1 MNWRYQKQVQ
11 KLCKETN
18 PSTWSL
24 TNLIGSL
31 ESDGMVKD
39 LIYSAQYS
47 FSLYFSV
54 KKLQGKFTLI
64 TGSYRYQR
72 LPSIFFD
79 TYIAASVSL
88 GQEGNL

>member
-1 MNWRYQKQVQ
+1 MELNKIDWLFGIRWYGKRLDIFCTVFFFTIFQ
-11 KLCKETN
+11 CE
-18 PSTWSL
+18 
-24 TNLIGSL
+24 
-31 ESDGMVKD
+31 
-39 LIYSAQYS
+39 
-47 FSLYFSV
+47 
-54 KKLQGKFTLI
+54 KLQGKFTLI